1 MDKNSVYYKQV
12 QLLIQVLP
20 LVAGEDCFALKG
32 GTAINLFVRN
42 LPRLSIDIDLVYLPT
57 KSRTEALG
65 DIKQALGRIS
75 DVIEK
80 SINGVVVQKAYEDK
94 SDALR
99 LMIRKNGVQIKVEL
113 SPVLRGTVYETELR
127 SVTEQV
133 EDEFGYV
140 EMPVV
145 SLADLYAG
153 KICAALDRQ
162 HPRDLFDVKLL
173 LENEGLTD
181 VIRKATLVYLIS
193 HNRPIVELISP
204 ALKDI
209 SVLHETEFS
218 QMVEIA
224 VSLDELVATRQQLIM
239 QFTSSMT
246 GNDREFLLSFKRRDP
261 DWNLLGLDGIEQL
274 PAVKWKQLNLE
285 KMSPTK
291 HAAALDRLEIVL
303 DLISK

>member
-42 LPRLSIDIDLVYLPT
+42 LPRLSVDIDLVYLPT

-133 EDEFGYV
+133 E
-140 EMPVV
+140 
-145 SLADLYAG
+145 
-153 KICAALDRQ
+153 
-162 HPRDLFDVKLL
+162 
-173 LENEGLTD
+173 
-181 VIRKATLVYLIS
+181 
-193 HNRPIVELISP
+193 
-204 ALKDI
+204 
-209 SVLHETEFS
+209 
-218 QMVEIA
+218 
-224 VSLDELVATRQQLIM
+224 
-239 QFTSSMT
+239 
-246 GNDREFLLSFKRRDP
+246 
-261 DWNLLGLDGIEQL
+261 GIEQL
-274 PAVKWKQLNLE
+274 PAVKPRNR
-285 KMSPTK
+285 SRITK
-291 HAAALDRLEIVL
+291 VCT
-303 DLISK
+303 SS

>member
-42 LPRLSIDIDLVYLPT
+42 LPRLSVDIDLVYLPT

-218 QMVEIA
+218 QMMEIA

-285 KMSPTK
+285 KMSPNK